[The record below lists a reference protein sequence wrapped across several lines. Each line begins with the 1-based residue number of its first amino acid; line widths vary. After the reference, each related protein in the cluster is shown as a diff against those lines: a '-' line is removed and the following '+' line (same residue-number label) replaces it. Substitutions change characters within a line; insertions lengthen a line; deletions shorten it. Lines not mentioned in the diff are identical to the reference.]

1 MDEQAFQNALKLVKI
16 PILTLDQKW
25 HRLFAISGKPEDV
38 ADIEK
43 RLGEFIARQGQL
55 NTDLKNYKN
64 QKAKIQ
70 QQIVENIRG
79 AEGTEES
86 LEEEKHLDE
95 FKQKIEELNAKIDEA
110 EDEIKDLP
118 RSIYDTN
125 RELMMATMTFC
136 YDKLRTNDHEI
147 KDITKWIED
156 FKIEL
161 KRNIIRKQNRE
172 INNREIYSYMHDI
185 FGMDVLSLFD
195 VRYETLE
202 EQDKRAEEEAG
213 AAESKAKDG
222 EGRGED
228 ISASSEKSTI
238 TITAKSPNKT
248 PPHRKENF
256 NTATNK
262 PQ

>member
-38 ADIEK
+38 AEIEK

-64 QKAKIQ
+64 QKARIQ

-95 FKQKIEELNAKIDEA
+95 FKQKIEELNAKIEEA

-118 RSIYDTN
+118 RAIYDTN

-161 KRNIIRKQNRE
+161 KKNIIRKQNRE

-195 VRYETLE
+195 VRYETIE
-202 EQDKRAEEEAG
+202 EQDRRAEEEAA
-213 AAESKAKDG
+213 AAEAKEG
-222 EGRGED
+222 EGSED
-228 ISASSEKSTI
+228 DGFASSEKSTI
-238 TITAKSPNKT
+238 TITAKSPKKT
-248 PPHRKENF
+248 PPPQKENF
-256 NTATNK
+256 NTATSKN
-262 PQ
+262 Q

>member
-1 MDEQAFQNALKLVKI
+1 MDEQAFLNALKLVKI

-38 ADIEK
+38 AETEK
-43 RLGEFIARQGQL
+43 HLVELIARQGQL

-64 QKAKIQ
+64 QKARIQ

-79 AEGTEES
+79 AEGSEEN

-95 FKQKIEELNAKIDEA
+95 FKQQIEELNQKIDEA

-118 RSIYDTN
+118 RAIYDTN
-125 RELMMATMTFC
+125 RELMMETMTFC

-147 KDITKWIED
+147 RDITEWIEN
-156 FKIEL
+156 FKTEL
-161 KRNIIRKQNRE
+161 KKNIIRKQNRE

-185 FGMDVLSLFD
+185 FGMDVLTLFD

-202 EQDKRAEEEAG
+202 EQDRRAREEA
-213 AAESKAKDG
+213 AAAGSGETEIAEDG
-222 EGRGED
+222 ETDDHAPG
-228 ISASSEKSTI
+228 SSTI
-238 TITAKSPNKT
+238 TITAKSPNK
-248 PPHRKENF
+248 PAPQKKENF
-256 NTATNK
+256 NTSANK
-262 PQ
+262 Q